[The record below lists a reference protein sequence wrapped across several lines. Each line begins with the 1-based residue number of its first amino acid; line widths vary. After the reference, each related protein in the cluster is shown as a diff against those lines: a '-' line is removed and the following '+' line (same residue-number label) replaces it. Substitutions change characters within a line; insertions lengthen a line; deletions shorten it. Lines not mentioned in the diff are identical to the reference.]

1 MKREFLEELENDL
14 KRAVQTNMETDE
26 AERLA
31 AKFLLA
37 RLEVG
42 KLLRDQDLDAR
53 LAKQALKTEKAVAY
67 LGEVK
72 KNEKKPS
79 DTMLEQLVNTD
90 EGVAGAQKS
99 FDEAEVNRDRLQDYY
114 STFHEGHIFFRG
126 IAKGRFE

>member
-1 MKREFLEELENDL
+1 MNKEFLVELENDI
-14 KRAVQTNMETDE
+14 KRAATKNLEVDE

-42 KLLRDQDLDAR
+42 KLLRQQDLDAR
-53 LAKQALKTEKAVAY
+53 LAKNALKTEKAIVY

-72 KNEKKPS
+72 KNERKPS
-79 DTMLEQLVNTD
+79 DVLLEHTIQLD
-90 EGVAGAQKS
+90 EGVAGAQRS
-99 FDEAEVNRDRLQDYY
+99 FDQAEVDRDNLQDYY
-114 STFHEGHIFFRG
+114 STFHEAHLYFRG